1 MELWLN
7 SVLLLDYSFSKYQLF
22 ISQNQTDPVFL
33 NELYTQKRVTD
44 HETQKDT
51 SNCLPSGQVGGKGR
65 GW

>member
-33 NELYTQKRVTD
+33 NKLYTQKRVTD
-44 HETQKDT
+44 HEAQKDT
-51 SNCLPSGQVGGKGR
+51 SN
-65 GW
+65 